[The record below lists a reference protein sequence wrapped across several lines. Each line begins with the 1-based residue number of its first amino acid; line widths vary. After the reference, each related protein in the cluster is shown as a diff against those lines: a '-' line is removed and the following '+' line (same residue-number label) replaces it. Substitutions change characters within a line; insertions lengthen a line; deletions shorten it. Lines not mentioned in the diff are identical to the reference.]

1 MDKFSYR
8 KYKVGDRVTVRSTDV
23 SYDSAPDVT
32 PGMVGTIKAF
42 PPKVRKVKGPLF
54 DSGDYFAYVV
64 FDSTYTQGGHTHQ
77 IRAGID
83 ICNLKKVR

>member
-1 MDKFSYR
+1 MDKLSYR
-8 KYKVGDRVTVRSTDV
+8 TYNVGDRVTVKSTDD
-23 SYDSAPDVT
+23 SYDNAPKVT

-54 DSGDYFAYVV
+54 DSGDYFAYVE
-64 FDSTYTQGGHTHQ
+64 FDSTYTQGEHTHQ